1 MIFISVYKLLYSS
14 FHVRSAVLC
23 GAVWCMSRVE
33 VLPPKAGRGKGGVAV
48 HCAAGVSR
56 ASTSCIASL
65 GFQMISAE
73 RSCKSFPRIS
83 MDFQATSL
91 LIFISFCYFKLTGS
105 CWYLHSAERERE
117 RAPNPFS
124 AGLKWKIACPG
135 SFGQSHFHG
144 VITSHESCWGSR
156 TENEHQSLLSLL
168 VSIALSTHAF
178 LNFENLGL
186 DRALKRQYN
195 SWGISWWKSTWL
207 WKLPFGRCMPW
218 GACFQTPSLTWF
230 VGLL

>member
-117 RAPNPFS
+117 RESSKPVLCWTKMKDRLPWQFWTISLPWSHHKPWVTLGFQNR
-124 AGLKWKIACPG
+124 KWTPVSTLTARIHC
-135 SFGQSHFHG
+135 SFH
-144 VITSHESCWGSR
+144 SC
-156 TENEHQSLLSLL
+156 L
-168 VSIALSTHAF
+168 
-178 LNFENLGL
+178 FEFWEP
-186 DRALKRQYN
+186 R
-195 SWGISWWKSTWL
+195 SW
-207 WKLPFGRCMPW
+207 
-218 GACFQTPSLTWF
+218 
-230 VGLL
+230 